1 MALINT
7 IPALPLVDESHFSP
21 AVLASAAQLRTK
33 YENAAS
39 EIQILLRSMRGA
51 WLTWQSAFNLALPSS
66 ATVPPE
72 SAVDSSNTD
81 PHFATLSHN
90 EELPPP
96 SAKTVIKSTS
106 PDFAHAIAKAQKI
119 MDKTFM
125 LSVFERYADSNGEL
139 SAPALM
145 AALKEVDAPV
155 LSNDLS
161 PEEIFRRVDSDLG
174 GTVGFDEYEP
184 VFLCFGVRVLFADAF
199 FLRFMAAAQLPDE
212 LEMILQEENLSVC
225 ASRLSLFFLFV
236 NLIAAICRILPTQ
249 FVHASAVLLGTFPFF
264 QMHQKN
270 CSVKHLKPVFRC
282 KNFDC

>member
-1 MALINT
+1 MSSLQLPQQSHDSHTSCPSQLSEEAIMALINT

-21 AVLASAAQLRTK
+21 AVSASAAQLRTQ

-39 EIQILLRSMRGA
+39 HIQTVLRSMRGA
-51 WLTWQSAFNLALPSS
+51 WLTWHSAFNIAAHSS

-81 PHFATLSHN
+81 PRFATLSHS

-96 SAKTVIKSTS
+96 PAKTLIKSTS

-119 MDKTFM
+119 MDKVFM

-139 SAPALM
+139 SAPGLM

-184 VFLCFGVRVLFADAF
+184 VFQCFGSACCSLT
-199 FLRFMAAAQLPDE
+199 RF
-212 LEMILQEENLSVC
+212 S
-225 ASRLSLFFLFV
+225 
-236 NLIAAICRILPTQ
+236 
-249 FVHASAVLLGTFPFF
+249 
-264 QMHQKN
+264 
-270 CSVKHLKPVFRC
+270 
-282 KNFDC
+282 